1 MVVFDDIEDQ
11 NLASNWM
18 QQQYSSHLLAL
29 SPTSSQSS
37 TTSSNQVQEQQ
48 QSKNRVTIG
57 GLHIADLQRSPRRF
71 GNLKPGISSPSF
83 RPSPSPNINP
93 KRPPGFPQVSLI
105 HILKF

>member
-11 NLASNWM
+11 NVASNWM

-37 TTSSNQVQEQQ
+37 TSSTQVQEQQ
-48 QSKNRVTIG
+48 QGKNRVIG

-71 GNLKPGISSPSF
+71 GNLKPGTSSPSF
-83 RPSPSPNINP
+83 KQSHSPNPHP
-93 KRPPGFPQVSLI
+93 KRAPGFPQVG
-105 HILKF
+105 F